1 MRRAVISHAGI
12 PPVSPSRK
20 PMAAEPQNP
29 EPQRRALSRR
39 AVLLLVLLAAAAL
52 WAAWPGATLVHV
64 LLGIALAATAAAY
77 ALWTRRPP
85 AAASAA
91 PPLVSRTE
99 VIQAGDRLLARTRE
113 KAQPLS
119 LAIVE
124 VSDIADVE
132 RLFGHDVAEAIM
144 GRLAAMLRALATARG
159 LAART
164 GQTQFSLLLPGVEP
178 QDALLALRT
187 AFGETGC
194 LEHESNDEL
203 MLLPDVKVDAVGP
216 EHASVASV
224 YIELCAAM
232 ALIRPTPAAASPAE
246 VPTDRAELVQ
256 AQERRASLY
265 APTLPMTP

>member
-1 MRRAVISHAGI
+1 
-12 PPVSPSRK
+12 
-20 PMAAEPQNP
+20 MAAEPQNP
-29 EPQRRALSRR
+29 EAQRRARSRR
-39 AVLLLVLLAAAAL
+39 AVLLLALLAAAAL

-64 LLGIALAATAAAY
+64 LAGIALAAAAAAY
-77 ALWTRRPP
+77 AMWARRP
-85 AAASAA
+85 ALASAA
-91 PPLVSRTE
+91 PPLVGRTE
-99 VIQAGDRLLARTRE
+99 VIVAGDRLLTRTRQ

-124 VSDIADVE
+124 LSDIADVE
-132 RLFGHDVAEAIM
+132 RLFGQDVAEAIM
-144 GRLAAMLRALATARG
+144 GRLAAMLRALVTSRG

-187 AFGETGC
+187 AFGQTGC
-194 LEHESNDEL
+194 LEHESHDEL
-203 MLLPDVKVDAVGP
+203 VLLPDVKVDVVGP
-216 EHASVASV
+216 EHGSVAPV

-232 ALIRPTPAAASPAE
+232 ALVRPSPA
-246 VPTDRAELVQ
+246 VASTADAPTDRAALVQ

>member
-1 MRRAVISHAGI
+1 
-12 PPVSPSRK
+12 
-20 PMAAEPQNP
+20 MAAEPQNP
-29 EPQRRALSRR
+29 EPQRRALSPR
-39 AVLLLVLLAAAAL
+39 AALLLALLAAAAL
-52 WAAWPGATLVHV
+52 WAAWPGETLVHV
-64 LLGIALAATAAAY
+64 VAGIALAAATAAY
-77 ALWTRRPP
+77 AIWARRPSTGG
-85 AAASAA
+85 AAA
-91 PPLVSRTE
+91 PPLVGRTE
-99 VIQAGDRLLARTRE
+99 VIIAGDKLLTRTRQ

-124 VSDIADVE
+124 LSDIADVE
-132 RLFGHDVAEAIM
+132 RLFGQDVAEAIM
-144 GRLAAMLRALATARG
+144 GRLAAMLRGLVTSRG

-194 LEHESNDEL
+194 LEHESHDEL
-203 MLLPDVKVDAVGP
+203 VLLPDVKVDAVGP
-216 EHASVASV
+216 EHASVAPV

-232 ALIRPTPAAASPAE
+232 ALIQPVPAATAPAE
-246 VPTDRAELVQ
+246 VPTDRAALVQ